1 MARHVASDV
10 LAPVDDVTAA
20 VSGTLGDPGLV
31 APVDGVASSLTDTLS
46 DPGLV
51 APVDGV
57 ASSLTDTLGD
67 PGLLAPVDDVT
78 AAVSG
83 TLGDSGLV
91 APVDGLADA
100 VVPFTSTVAAVP
112 ASLGEGVDA
121 MVVPFTMTVG
131 GLPGALVGA
140 GPGAGSG
147 DPFAVTVA
155 PSASAGPAPVDA
167 AGPATPGPD
176 TAPQHS
182 LADGA
187 ATTAAPAAA
196 GTAAPDVGPF
206 AHEGVLGGVGLPG
219 GASDV
224 GSFAAVHGSGAGAAI
239 AAPGE
244 LAPLGAPPISG
255 ADASAL
261 PVAAPPVDSESVLGV
276 VAQVGQDT
284 RIVAAAAVMT
294 FAAATVIGPRAGG
307 SGADARMAFTNVRLL
322 PCLLKEAAGRQLTAI
337 TEGLAPVAAPAYAAL
352 SDGAAAGSPIVRD
365 AAAVKA
371 EHAVG
376 VRAAHRERAHGGVRA
391 RDPRGDGRSRGRPE
405 RHPTRRAGRDAAR
418 CRLPGLPQRVV
429 LGHSSPDRDADLS
442 RGENAE
448 PARSEGRRRSRAR

>member
-1 MARHVASDV
+1 VPGE
-10 LAPVDDVTAA
+10 LA
-20 VSGTLGDPGLV
+20 
-31 APVDGVASSLTDTLS
+31 
-46 DPGLV
+46 
-51 APVDGV
+51 
-57 ASSLTDTLGD
+57 
-67 PGLLAPVDDVT
+67 
-78 AAVSG
+78 
-83 TLGDSGLV
+83 
-91 APVDGLADA
+91 
-100 VVPFTSTVAAVP
+100 
-112 ASLGEGVDA
+112 
-121 MVVPFTMTVG
+121 
-131 GLPGALVGA
+131 GA
-140 GPGAGSG
+140 GPVAGSG
-147 DPFAVTVA
+147 DPFAVTVE

-167 AGPATPGPD
+167 AGPATSGPD

-196 GTAAPDVGPF
+196 GTTAPDVGPF
-206 AHEGVLGGVGLPG
+206 AHEAGLGGTGLPG

-224 GSFAAVHGSGAGAAI
+224 GSFAAVHSSDPGAGAGAD
-239 AAPGE
+239 AASEAPGD

-261 PVAAPPVDSESVLGV
+261 PIAAPPVDSESVLGV

-284 RIVAAAAVMT
+284 RIVAAAALMT

-322 PCLLKEAAGRQLTAI
+322 PCLLKEAAGRQLTTI

-376 VRAAHRERAHGGVRA
+376 LVPRIVSELTEGFGRATREATGEAAQGLSDSRLVVQVGMLLGVVYLAFLSLWFWATRA
-391 RDPRGDGRSRGRPE
+391 RTG
-405 RHPTRRAGRDAAR
+405 
-418 CRLPGLPQRVV
+418 
-429 LGHSSPDRDADLS
+429 
-442 RGENAE
+442 
-448 PARSEGRRRSRAR
+448 